1 MTTSSRSFN
10 RRFAAAAAAL
20 VLAAGFACAA
30 NAAPPPPPP
39 GAFGGPTQFDRP
51 GHRFD
56 PPPQIHHR
64 PAVRPAPAPHF
75 RPAPPPPPAPA
86 PHHHHTVSLDWL
98 PGVAAGIVI
107 GSLIP

>member
-1 MTTSSRSFN
+1 MTKHSFLRS
-10 RRFAAAAAAL
+10 FAAAAAAL
-20 VLAAGFACAA
+20 VLAAGFASAA

-39 GAFGGPTQFDRP
+39 GAFGGPAQFDRP
-51 GHRFD
+51 EGGRHFA
-56 PPPQIHHR
+56 PPPALHHR

-86 PHHHHTVSLDWL
+86 PHHRHSASIDWL
-98 PGVAAGIVI
+98 PGLAAGIVI